1 MRIFFLALFFR
12 SLQHLTPRSMVTSF
26 SNNNYNSTNSSNT
39 SIDWHSRSVRIVRD
53 RPCIRSSRITV
64 DSAVE
69 VRPPGLMGN
78 V

>member
-26 SNNNYNSTNSSNT
+26 SNNNNYNSSNT
-39 SIDWHSRSVRIVRD
+39 SIDWHSRSVRIARD
-53 RPCIRSSRITV
+53 LPCIRSSRITV